1 MAKVIYFC
9 NFGAMKRCS
18 ALIIL
23 VILSIVLILGF
34 RAIFSAPLPPN
45 LSAPSHSS
53 DEPSRV
59 AINLHL
65 SDTLFNIPEAEKLDY
80 QIGQFLKRW
89 EINGASLA
97 IMKDEKLI
105 YAKGYGWADKEEGE
119 AVEVKHIFRIAS
131 VSKLITAAA
140 IMKLCEEGKL
150 SLSDKPFSKG
160 GILNMPQFDTVITDR
175 RMRNMTIEHLLR
187 HQAGFSLGDGDP
199 MFNIPNI
206 TKRLGL
212 DTAAKADDI
221 IAYSLARK
229 LGFAPGTGTK
239 YSNLGY
245 VILSRIIEVI
255 SLLSYESYIEENI
268 LHPAGVY
275 DMHIAKNFYE
285 QRYNNEVRYY
295 EPENSEPISAYD
307 GRDTLL
313 PRCYGGNDIE
323 GLLGAGAWV
332 ASPGEILKFVA
343 AIDGREEVPDILSP
357 ESIRVMTTATPS
369 MLPIGWAKCIQNN
382 WARTGTLSGSSAVL
396 KYNKD
401 GYSWFFVTNTS
412 SWNGSRFPALIEDL
426 FRKNL
431 PKISAWPQHNLFDID
446 SLINIASN

>member
-1 MAKVIYFC
+1 
-9 NFGAMKRCS
+9 MKRS
-18 ALIIL
+18 SIFIISFISLIALIFGL
-23 VILSIVLILGF
+23 
-34 RAIFSAPLPPN
+34 RAIFSASSPPN
-45 LSAPSHSS
+45 LSTPSPPS
-53 DEPSRV
+53 DKANQI

-65 SDTLFNIPEAEKLDY
+65 SDTLFDIPEAEMLDF
-80 QIGQFLKRW
+80 QIERFLKQW

-105 YAKGYGWADKEEGE
+105 YAKGYGWADKEKEE
-119 AVEVKHIFRIAS
+119 PVEVKHIFRIAS

-150 SLSDKPFSKG
+150 SLTDKPFSKG
-160 GILNMPQFDTVITDR
+160 GILNLPRFDTVITDR

-199 MFNIPNI
+199 MFNILNI

-212 DTAAKADDI
+212 DTVAKADDI
-221 IAYSLARK
+221 IAYSLARR

-245 VILSRIIEVI
+245 VILSRIIEVV
-255 SLLSYESYIEENI
+255 SLQSYESYIEENI

-275 DMHIAKNFYE
+275 DIHIAKNFYE
-285 QRYNNEVRYY
+285 QRYDNEVRYY

-343 AIDGREEVPDILSP
+343 AIDGRGEIPDILSP
-357 ESIRVMTTATPS
+357 ESIKIMTTATPS
-369 MLPIGWAKCIQNN
+369 MLPIGWAKCIQDN

-412 SWNGSRFPALIEDL
+412 SWNGSRFPAQIENL
-426 FRKNL
+426 FRKSL
-431 PKISAWPQHNLFDID
+431 PRISAWPQHNLFDID